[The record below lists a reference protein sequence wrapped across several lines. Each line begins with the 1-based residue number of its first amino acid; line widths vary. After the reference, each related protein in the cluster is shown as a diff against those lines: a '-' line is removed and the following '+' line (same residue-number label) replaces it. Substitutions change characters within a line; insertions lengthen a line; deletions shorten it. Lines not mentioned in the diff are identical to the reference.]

1 MSSSQQYQEATRRK
15 RKISNSMSSTSNSVA
30 RSSDS
35 SIDEPVLRSI
45 SLLQSDSVII
55 PSSDCFLKQ
64 APSGQKKTKKPAS
77 WDVSVIPGIPLFYPL
92 EQTRVS
98 IPSRESSPTEIA
110 KRIVKCL
117 EDLSIAATY
126 NKDQALAVAETMDGV
141 QLHICLFQTR
151 EKDTLV
157 EVQRKSGSSLSFHR
171 HARIIL
177 KCAVSGDRNENTNNK
192 RIMPIRRPVLAP
204 PPSKSP
210 RKMESALEL
219 ACSMLKKDRLDANQ
233 LGMESLVF
241 LTDATLC
248 DLNSIA
254 LPVSRI
260 LLQGGPDRY
269 NNDLHHIL
277 LNYIQGKNSEND
289 DMDEARDDLATSND
303 LEDRHSAIM
312 HYNALIVLANS
323 LETIRRASSSELNTI
338 LHDQGLKDLL
348 AVLVQEVSMAEVQPH
363 NAYQA
368 TRCLSALL
376 ESSPTT
382 RGMVKEMG
390 ATDILSNSHVGHA
403 LLRQESH
410 SILVALDID
419 K

>member
-15 RKISNSMSSTSNSVA
+15 RKISNSMSSTPNSVA
-30 RSSDS
+30 RNSNS

-64 APSGQKKTKKPAS
+64 APSGQTKKPAS

-98 IPSRESSPTEIA
+98 ISRRESSPTEIA

-126 NKDQALAVAETMDGV
+126 NKDQALALAETMDGV

-157 EVQRKSGSSLSFHR
+157 EIQRKSGSSLSFHR

-177 KCAVSGDRNENTNNK
+177 KCAVSGDVNEDVNK

-269 NNDLHHIL
+269 NNDLHHML

-289 DMDEARDDLATSND
+289 DMDDARDDLVTSND

-323 LETIRRASSSELNTI
+323 LETIGSASRSELSTI

-348 AVLVQEVSMAEVQPH
+348 TVLVQEVSMAEVHPH

-403 LLRQESH
+403 LLRKESH
-410 SILVALDID
+410 SILAALGID
-419 K
+419 N